1 MSIAS
6 FYLRNML
13 HQYDR
18 QVVTAR
24 IAQYRRRSWQQATG
38 EEPTLSPEARRQIL
52 VERVARELFENL
64 LFTGSDTPMVKE
76 VQKTLQ
82 EEFDDSLVFQYP
94 PNSLEMMILQKT
106 PNGTEEVSPQFRAD
120 ILDRAWEITLAK
132 VDETML

>member
-1 MSIAS
+1 MSTAS

-13 HQYDR
+13 HQYDK
-18 QVVTAR
+18 QLVTAR
-24 IAQYRRRSWQQATG
+24 IAQYRRQSWQQATG

-76 VQKTLQ
+76 VQDALQ
-82 EEFDDSLVFQYP
+82 EEFGDSLVFQYP
-94 PNSLEMMILQKT
+94 PNSLEMMILRRT
-106 PNGTEEVSPQFRAD
+106 PKGTEEISPQFRAD
-120 ILDRAWEITLAK
+120 ILDRAWDITLAK